1 MLLCMYH
8 LLHQLSFQY
17 LIHHIILWQLI
28 ALPTRSSSSMS
39 NLKDDLE
46 SDNTFQFIDDRMKS
60 RLYNSY
66 STLYPSSDHDA
77 QKLRSQLPLELN
89 LSSLGVLSKEK
100 VKRKLPPM
108 QEVEEDEVSEE
119 YYAQALPRSIN
130 QITSQKLDEDHRPIV
145 ITSTKNP
152 FRIVAVN
159 TAWENLCKR
168 ISYGGTYHWVCIYL
182 A

>member
-1 MLLCMYH
+1 
-8 LLHQLSFQY
+8 
-17 LIHHIILWQLI
+17 
-28 ALPTRSSSSMS
+28 
-39 NLKDDLE
+39 
-46 SDNTFQFIDDRMKS
+46 
-60 RLYNSY
+60 
-66 STLYPSSDHDA
+66 
-77 QKLRSQLPLELN
+77 
-89 LSSLGVLSKEK
+89 
-100 VKRKLPPM
+100 M

>member
-1 MLLCMYH
+1 M
-8 LLHQLSFQY
+8 
-17 LIHHIILWQLI
+17 
-28 ALPTRSSSSMS
+28 ALPTRSSSSMN

-66 STLYPSSDHDA
+66 STLPSDHDA

-168 ISYGGTYHWVCIYL
+168 ISFGGTYHWVCILPEITCLFASFFLLYGRWL
-182 A
+182 LS